1 LARLHGLPDCYR
13 IKWRTAGYRL
23 VHQVNDKVV
32 VVTVVAVGKRDK
44 GLVHRLAASWF
55 EGRQHRGSWLT
66 AEVMTNNIRASRMLA
81 EVHECSFGAASGWRD
96 RQAPHA

>member
-1 LARLHGLPDCYR
+1 M
-13 IKWRTAGYRL
+13 
-23 VHQVNDKVV
+23 
-32 VVTVVAVGKRDK
+32 
-44 GLVHRLAASWF
+44 
-55 EGRQHRGSWLT
+55 